1 MSPQD
6 AEIIRDVFAKVRA
19 MGSAIDDAEAARLVE
34 QELRANPAASL
45 NLIRVVVGLE
55 QERDQFAAH
64 IDELNA
70 YIDQIEAQL
79 NSYAPAAGHGQGA
92 TSGSLFGGSTQGSP
106 WGGSPAPGRYDPPP
120 AQPSPWGGA
129 PPSPAPWGSQQPP
142 QPQGQPQGSG
152 FWGSALKTGAGVAGG
167 LLAFQAVKGMFGGD
181 KGDQARSAER
191 HGIFG
196 GGGDKPQ
203 DAGHRSDRSE
213 TSGNFGGGG
222 GGDDRPSSGGFGG
235 NDNGPAP
242 GSIVADNIDFFG
254 GDDRET

>member
-19 MGSAIDDAEAARLVE
+19 MGPVIDDVEAARLVE
-34 QELRANPAASL
+34 QELRANPAAAL

-70 YIDQIEAQL
+70 YIDQIEAQP
-79 NSYAPAAGHGQGA
+79 NGPATTAGHGSA
-92 TSGSLFGGSTQGSP
+92 SGSLFGGSTRGSP
-106 WGGSPAPGRYDPPP
+106 WGGAPAPGHYDPPP

-129 PPSPAPWGSQQPP
+129 QPAPGPWGSQQP
-142 QPQGQPQGSG
+142 QMQGQPQGSG

-167 LLAFQAVKGMFGGD
+167 LLAFQAVKGLFGGGND
-181 KGDQARSAER
+181 DHARSTER

-196 GGGDKPQ
+196 GGADKPQ
-203 DAGHRSDRSE
+203 DAGHRFDRSE
-213 TSGNFGGGG
+213 TSGDFGGGG
-222 GGDDRPSSGGFGG
+222 GGDDRPRSGGFGG
-235 NDNGPAP
+235 DDDGPAP
-242 GSIVADNIDFFG
+242 GGIVADNIDFFG
-254 GDDRET
+254 GDDREA

>member
-19 MGSAIDDAEAARLVE
+19 MGSAIDDVEAARLVE
-34 QELRANPAASL
+34 QELRANPAAGL

-79 NSYAPAAGHGQGA
+79 NSHGAGAGHGPGS
-92 TSGSLFGGSTQGSP
+92 TSGSLFGGSARGSS
-106 WGGSPAPGRYDPPP
+106 WGGAPAPGHYDPQP
-120 AQPSPWGGA
+120 AQASPWGGA
-129 PPSPAPWGSQQPP
+129 QPSPGPWGSQQPP
-142 QPQGQPQGSG
+142 AQGQPQGNG
-152 FWGSALKTGAGVAGG
+152 FWGNALKTGAGVAGG
-167 LLAFQAVKGMFGGD
+167 LLAFQAVKGLFGGGHD
-181 KGDQARSAER
+181 EHARSSER

-196 GGGDKPQ
+196 GGADKPL
-203 DAGHRSDRSE
+203 DAGHRPEQSE
-213 TSGNFGGGG
+213 TAGGFGGGG
-222 GGDDRPSSGGFGG
+222 GGDDRPRSGGFGG
-235 NDNGPAP
+235 SDNGPAP

-254 GDDRET
+254 GGDDRET

>member
-6 AEIIRDVFAKVRA
+6 AEIIRDVFAKIRA

-34 QELRANPAASL
+34 QELRTNPAAGL

-79 NSYAPAAGHGQGA
+79 NAHAPAGGQGQGS

-106 WGGSPAPGRYDPPP
+106 WGGAPAPGRYDPPS

-129 PPSPAPWGSQQPP
+129 APSPGPWGSQQPP
-142 QPQGQPQGSG
+142 QPQGQSQGNG

-167 LLAFQAVKGMFGGD
+167 LLAFQAVKGLFGGGHD
-181 KGDQARSAER
+181 EHARSAER
-191 HGIFG
+191 HGLFG
-196 GGGDKPQ
+196 GGDDKPQ
-203 DAGHRSDRSE
+203 DGGHRPERSE
-213 TSGNFGGGG
+213 TA
-222 GGDDRPSSGGFGG
+222 GGFGG
-235 NDNGPAP
+235 GESGPP
-242 GSIVADNIDFFG
+242 SGGVVADNIDFFG